1 LLPAGF
7 GSVFLGRFGT
17 VWPMSRD
24 SDERQRLL
32 SLTADWCLANGVGGL
47 TLRALGQAIGT
58 NNRMLLY
65 YFGSKEQLIA
75 DALAEVMS
83 RYPGIAG
90 ALDGLD
96 RHDVALAERLDEGWR
111 GLAAEPVPMRLFF
124 EVFGLA
130 AHHPGR
136 FDSYLHVVGAVWID
150 RVVTALRADGV
161 PLADARLL
169 GREIV
174 ALWRGLQLDLV
185 SGGDRRAVDATHRA
199 AARSIAARAQG
210 VRQPPRREVSSHN
223 RPRASQA
230 AP

>member
-1 LLPAGF
+1 
-7 GSVFLGRFGT
+7 
-17 VWPMSRD
+17 MSRVEGTP
-24 SDERQRLL
+24 ERQRLMGLVVDLILRDGVIDTSL
-32 SLTADWCLANGVGGL
+32 SAIA
-47 TLRALGQAIGT
+47 RAIGS

-75 DALAEVMS
+75 DALDVVMS
-83 RYPGIAG
+83 RYPGIVSVLD
-90 ALDGLD
+90 ALDQ
-96 RHDVALAERLDEGWR
+96 HDVPLADRLDAAWH

-150 RVVTALRADGV
+150 RVTMALRGDGV
-161 PLADARLL
+161 PSAEARLL

-174 ALWRGLQLDLV
+174 ALWRGLQFDLV
-185 SGGDRRAVDATHRA
+185 SGGDRRAVDATHRG
-199 AARSIAARAQG
+199 AARSIAARVQD
-210 VRQPPRREVSSHN
+210 VRQPPRRDVSSQS

>member
-1 LLPAGF
+1 
-7 GSVFLGRFGT
+7 VFLGAFGT
-17 VWPMSRD
+17 VWRMTRD
-24 SDERQRLL
+24 GDERQRLL
-32 SLTADWCLANGVGGL
+32 SLAADWCLENGVGDL

-75 DALAEVMS
+75 DALTEVMS
-83 RYPGIAG
+83 RYPGIARV
-90 ALDGLD
+90 LDELD
-96 RHDVALAERLDEGWR
+96 RHEVPLAERLDAAWH

-150 RVVTALRADGV
+150 RVATALRGDGV
-161 PLADARLL
+161 PAADARLL

-174 ALWRGLQLDLV
+174 ALWRGLQFDLV

-199 AARSIAARAQG
+199 AAGSIATRAQA
-210 VRQPPRREVSSHN
+210 VRQPPRREVSSHS
-223 RPRASQA
+223 RPRATQA

>member
-1 LLPAGF
+1 M
-7 GSVFLGRFGT
+7 T
-17 VWPMSRD
+17 RD
-24 SDERQRLL
+24 GDERQRLL
-32 SLTADWCLANGVGGL
+32 SLAADWCLANGVGDL

-90 ALDGLD
+90 VLDELD
-96 RHDVALAERLDEGWR
+96 RHDVPLTDRLDAAWR

-136 FDSYLHVVGAVWID
+136 FDTYLHVVGQVWID
-150 RVVTALRADGV
+150 RVTTALRGDGM
-161 PLADARLL
+161 PAADARLL

-185 SGGDRRAVDATHRA
+185 SGGDRRAVDATHAA
-199 AARSIAARAQG
+199 AARSIAARAQP
-210 VRQPPRREVSSHN
+210 VRQPPRRPVSSQS
-223 RPRASQA
+223 RPRAIQA